1 MDSPMASIANF
12 LLFLLIPMPHSRT
25 RAIAILTRQ
34 CRNKSAQLG
43 IVLSH
48 EAQLKD
54 LEDLI
59 EDCRH
64 RRTTAD
70 DDIAARLATVEV
82 TAHKAIALMREMELK
97 RKPKD
102 DALPELTDGELEQR
116 RLHLV
121 KELSK

>member
-1 MDSPMASIANF
+1 
-12 LLFLLIPMPHSRT
+12 MPYSRA

-70 DDIAARLATVEV
+70 DDVAAKLATVEV
-82 TAHKAIALMREMELK
+82 TAHKAIALMREMAEK
-97 RKPKD
+97 RKTKGDEPL
-102 DALPELTDGELEQR
+102 ASLSDGELEER
-116 RLHLV
+116 RLRLV
-121 KELSK
+121 KELGK